1 MTRAEFRALFENGSV
16 ILDGATG
23 SNLMKAGMPRGVCPE
38 QWILEHPQAVL
49 DLQRAYAEAG
59 SQIVYA
65 PTFTCSAPYLEEHGL
80 EDSLEE
86 MNQALVALSRKAVNG
101 RAYVAGDMTTVGKSF
116 LTYDDLLPVYTRQA
130 TALRDAGAD
139 LYVIE
144 TMMGLE
150 ETMAALEA
158 CRMVSDLP
166 VMCSFTITSDGQLY
180 LGGNVYDAAPQLE
193 GFGADAVGINCS
205 CGPDQLE
212 SVIRTLRRSVSVP
225 LIAKPNAGMPVIDEK
240 GNAVYNMAAEDFGV
254 HMKKLHQAGASVL
267 GGCCGTDPSYI
278 RSLCDHLKTVK

>member
-80 EDSLEE
+80 EDRLEE

-101 RAYVAGDMTTVGKSF
+101 QAYVAGDMTTVGKSF

-278 RSLCDHLKTVK
+278 RSLCDHLKTV

>member
-101 RAYVAGDMTTVGKSF
+101 QAYVAGDMTTVGKSF

-278 RSLCDHLKTVK
+278 RSLCDHLKTV